1 MRSKTDTNVLK
12 RLHDMAT
19 PLRCHIAKT
28 RIKISKVQ
36 RTQVDETLHLVV
48 GTAKWPGI
56 MIFRGSTFSAE
67 KLTVVMS
74 S

>member
-36 RTQVDETLHLVV
+36 RT
-48 GTAKWPGI
+48 
-56 MIFRGSTFSAE
+56 
-67 KLTVVMS
+67 
-74 S
+74 